1 MIVEGCSIAQ
11 LRRCEAAVA
20 ILIDFEVVGR
30 IFLVYQIDL
39 PLVINPSITQ
49 AMEELECDDALKSC
63 AT

>member
-1 MIVEGCSIAQ
+1 MLLHNFKIP
-11 LRRCEAAVA
+11 
-20 ILIDFEVVGR
+20 IDFEVVGR

-49 AMEELECDDALKSC
+49 PMEELECDDALKSC